1 MRIYQIGEEI
11 KQNLTFTQKELD
23 LFSTLSKDL
32 NPIHSSEYASTH
44 NLKGS
49 LVQGMLAAARFG
61 EIFGT
66 IFPGTGT
73 INMERNFTFLRPLYT
88 GENYF
93 ISVILTDVDLA
104 NNIGIMKLSIT
115 DANGNIYVLGETKT
129 KNTEVFTVNNY
140 PISEQTSSSA
150 SPLAIVQLPSPIDGN
165 LSPLH
170 EIFKKRRSKRYYRK
184 DEIDM
189 QQLANI
195 LWSATGVTQC
205 TEHEN
210 GKQSYLF
217 TNPTASNHQEVEL
230 YVFNAHGIFHYN
242 PIKNQLLQI
251 KSKDYRSAIGAMPFF
266 KKAPLSICLVSN
278 LNKMIHHKE
287 ENKRNKYS
295 CMDIGYVS
303 QNIYLY
309 CAANNLSTCACGL
322 INYDTIESILN
333 LKNQRVMLVH
343 PIGVGKDFHSES

>member
-170 EIFKKRRSKRYYRK
+170 EILKKDAQKDITARMRLTCNNWRIYYGR
-184 DEIDM
+184 
-189 QQLANI
+189 QQVL
-195 LWSATGVTQC
+195 
-205 TEHEN
+205 
-210 GKQSYLF
+210 
-217 TNPTASNHQEVEL
+217 P
-230 YVFNAHGIFHYN
+230 NAQNMKMGNNLIY
-242 PIKNQLLQI
+242 LQI
-251 KSKDYRSAIGAMPFF
+251 QRQAII
-266 KKAPLSICLVSN
+266 KKLSYMFLMHMVF
-278 LNKMIHHKE
+278 
-287 ENKRNKYS
+287 
-295 CMDIGYVS
+295 
-303 QNIYLY
+303 
-309 CAANNLSTCACGL
+309 
-322 INYDTIESILN
+322 SIITL
-333 LKNQRVMLVH
+333 
-343 PIGVGKDFHSES
+343 